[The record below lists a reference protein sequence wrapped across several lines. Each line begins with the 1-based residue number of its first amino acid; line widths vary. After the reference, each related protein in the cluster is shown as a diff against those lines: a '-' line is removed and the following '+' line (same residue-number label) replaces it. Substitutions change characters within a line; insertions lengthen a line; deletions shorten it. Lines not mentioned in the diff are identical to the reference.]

1 MIAKVI
7 TYNLGLLDT
16 TFSRGVITADSLLNV
31 FNNYFIKKK
40 VFNNVAHYLLQ
51 LTYIQL
57 CITN

>member
-40 VFNNVAHYLLQ
+40 VFNNVRSTLFVV
-51 LTYIQL
+51 
-57 CITN
+57 TNLYTIMHN